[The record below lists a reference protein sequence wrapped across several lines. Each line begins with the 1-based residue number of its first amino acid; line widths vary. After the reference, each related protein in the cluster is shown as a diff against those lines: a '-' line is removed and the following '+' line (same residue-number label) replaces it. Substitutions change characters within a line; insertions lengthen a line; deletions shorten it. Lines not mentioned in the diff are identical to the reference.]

1 MKQIEKNALFHL
13 HASFCKTLADA
24 NRLLII
30 SELAGGET
38 SVGELAKRLGL
49 AQANV
54 SKHLGIMRERGLV
67 VSRREGVNA
76 YYSLI
81 DKRIFEAIQLLTEVQ
96 MEHIERRHRL
106 VQEGLR

>member
-1 MKQIEKNALFHL
+1 MKQLEKNALSRL
-13 HASFCKTLADA
+13 QASFCKTLADT

-30 SELAGGET
+30 SELAEGEI

-54 SKHLGIMRERGLV
+54 SKHLGIMRDRGLLV
-67 VSRREGVNA
+67 ARREGVNV

-96 MEHIERRHRL
+96 KEQIEHRHRL
-106 VQEGLR
+106 VQEGLN